1 MLSTYLNT
9 NLSTYYGNA
18 TSQSICKHHRVKK
31 SPSTVIEQ
39 AQGAPIAILNHNKPE
54 AYLVPAATFAA
65 LMERIDDIELAEIIQ
80 QRKSSPEVEVTLDD
94 L

>member
-1 MLSTYLNT
+1 MEMLLARASV
-9 NLSTYYGNA
+9 
-18 TSQSICKHHRVKK
+18 SITELKK

-65 LMERIDDIELAEIIQ
+65 LMEWIEDIELAEIIK
-80 QRKSSPEVEVTLDD
+80 QRKGSPEVEVALDA